1 MNKKLIL
8 SFALFGA
15 LLTATAQTKVAPAI
29 PRDEKIE
36 QQIETLLKKMTLDE
50 KVGQMCELTI
60 DLLQKRTNP
69 FAGIDP
75 QNFKVEDLKKILKN
89 YKLEKEYDL
98 SKGMPDQKVLMQIY
112 MRIQGIE
119 GKKGYQMDEA
129 MLDTIIGKYKVGSIL
144 NVPNG
149 VAQSVE
155 KWQEII
161 KRIQEKSMKEIGIP
175 CIYGVDQIHGTTYTL
190 GGTFFPQGV
199 NMAATFNRALTREGA
214 RISAYETKAGSIP
227 WTYAPVTDL
236 GRDPRW
242 PRMWENY
249 GEDAYVNAEM
259 GREAILGFQGEDPNR
274 IGNNS
279 VAACMKHYMG
289 YGVPVSGKDRTPS
302 SITVQDMREKHFAP
316 YLEMVKAG
324 ALSVMINSAMNNGLP
339 FHANYELLT
348 QWLKEDLNWDGMIV
362 TDWADINNLYSRD
375 HIAKDKKEAI
385 KLAINAG
392 IDMSMDPYDWK
403 FCTLL
408 KELVQE
414 GEVPMSRIDDAVARV
429 LRMKYRLGLFEKPYN
444 DLKDYPLFGSQEHA
458 AAALKAAEESLV
470 LLKNTDGILPLAK
483 GKKILLTGP
492 NANSMRS
499 LNGGWSYTW
508 QGSNAEACAEAYNT
522 ILEAFTNKFGVDNI
536 IYEAGVTYNE
546 KGNWQ
551 DENAPEIE
559 KAVAAAANADYIVA
573 CIGENSYCETP
584 GNLTNLVLSDN
595 QLNLVKAL
603 AKTGKPVI
611 LILNEGRPR
620 LIADIEPLAKA
631 VVDIMLPGNYGGD
644 ALANLVAGDANFS
657 GKMPF
662 TYPKEINSLITYDYK
677 PCEHI
682 GKQMEGAY
690 NYDAQVSVQWA
701 FGYGLSYTTF
711 EYSNLKVNKSNFNAN
726 DELTFTVD
734 VKNTGNRVGKES
746 VLLFSSDLVAS
757 LTPDNRRLRA
767 FEKVELKPGETK
779 TVTLK
784 LKGSDLAFVG
794 YDGKWILEKGDFRIQ
809 AGNQVMNVVCT
820 DTKKWETPNK

>member
-1 MNKKLIL
+1 MNKKVFL
-8 SFALFGA
+8 SLALATSMF
-15 LLTATAQTKVAPAI
+15 TATAQQVAPAI

-36 QQIETLLKKMTLDE
+36 QQVEAWLQKMTLEE
-50 KVGQMCELTI
+50 KIGQMCELTI
-60 DLLQKRTNP
+60 DVLQQRTNP
-69 FAGIDP
+69 FEGL
-75 QNFKVEDLKKILKN
+75 NMENLKVADLQKILKK
-89 YKLEKEYDL
+89 YGIEKEFDL
-98 SKGMPDQKVLMQIY
+98 SGGIPDKDVMMKIY

-119 GKKGYQMDEA
+119 SQKGFQLSEA
-129 MLDTIIGKYKVGSIL
+129 MLDSVIGKYKVGSIL

-149 VAQSVE
+149 KAQTVQ

-161 KRIQEKSMKEIGIP
+161 KRIQEKSMEEIGIP

-199 NMAATFNRALTREGA
+199 NMGATFNRELTRRGA
-214 RISAYETKAGSIP
+214 EISAYETKAGSIP

-249 GEDAYVNAEM
+249 GEDCYLNAEM
-259 GREAILGFQGEDPNR
+259 GREAVLGYQGNDPNH
-274 IGNNS
+274 IGDNS

-302 SITVQDMREKHFAP
+302 SITEQDMREKHFAP
-316 YLEMVKAG
+316 YLEMVKNG
-324 ALSVMINSAMNNGLP
+324 ALSVMVNSAMNNGLP

-348 QWLKEDLNWDGMIV
+348 EWLKNDLNWDGMIV

-375 HIAKDKKEAI
+375 YIAKDKKEAI

-408 KELVQE
+408 KELVEE
-414 GEVPMSRIDDAVARV
+414 GEVPMSRIDDAVRRV
-429 LRMKYRLGLFEKPYN
+429 LRLKYRLNLFEKPYY
-444 DLKDYPLFGSQEHA
+444 DLKDFPLFGSAEHA

-508 QGSNAEACAEAYNT
+508 QGSNAEDCSEPYNT
-522 ILEAFTNKFGVDNI
+522 ILEAFTNKFGAENI

-546 KGNWQ
+546 KGNWW

-559 KAVAAAANADYIVA
+559 KAVAAAAQADYIVA

-584 GNLTNLVLSDN
+584 GNLTDLTLSEN
-595 QLNLVKAL
+595 QRNLVKAL
-603 AKTGKPVI
+603 AKTGKPII
-611 LILNEGRPR
+611 LVLNEGRPR
-620 LIADIEPLAKA
+620 IIADIEPLSKA
-631 VVDIMLPGNYGGD
+631 VVNVMLPGNYGGD
-644 ALANLVAGDANFS
+644 ALANLVAGDSNFS
-657 GKMPF
+657 GKMPY

-690 NYDAQVSVQWA
+690 NYDAVVNVQWA

-711 EYSNLKVNKSNFNAN
+711 AYSNLKVDKTSFTA
-726 DELTFTVD
+726 DDVLTFTVD

-767 FEKVELKPGETK
+767 FDKVELQPGETK

-784 LKGSDLAFVG
+784 VKGSDLAFVG
-794 YDGKWILEKGDFRIQ
+794 YDGKWILEEGDFRM
-809 AGNQVMNVVCT
+809 QVGDQVVGVACSQ
-820 DTKKWETPNK
+820 TKKWDTPNK